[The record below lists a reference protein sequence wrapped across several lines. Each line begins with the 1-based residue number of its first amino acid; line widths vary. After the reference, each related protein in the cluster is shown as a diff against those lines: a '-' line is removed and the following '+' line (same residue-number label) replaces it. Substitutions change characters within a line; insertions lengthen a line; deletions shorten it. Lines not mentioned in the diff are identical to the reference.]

1 MPKKRL
7 SKSSLLWFIRSRSYV
22 SVPDMRR
29 RFNLE
34 SGEDVFPIFTATGR
48 VYIGL
53 PADAA
58 RVLGDLV
65 RERRIGLELRPGL
78 MAKVALG
85 VYVVP
90 QPHERSL
97 ADRDNHYHPD
107 SSVDDDAGD
116 ESAMGQTASS

>member
-1 MPKKRL
+1 VPKKRL

-22 SVPDMRR
+22 SVPDIRR

-34 SGEDVFPIFTATGR
+34 AGEEVFPIVTSNGR
-48 VYIGL
+48 AYVGL

-65 RERRIGLELRPGL
+65 REGRIGLELRPGL

-90 QPHERSL
+90 QPHERGQ
-97 ADRDNHYHPD
+97 ADRGYHPHPD
-107 SSVDDDAGD
+107 SSSDDETGD
-116 ESAMGQTASS
+116 ESAMAAFR